1 MVRYDFFLI
10 WCLKKLLALKDMEN
24 PGPEKILSDVIF
36 RDYEMADYSAVID
49 LWDKTGLGGALRGDD
64 REAIKRTIRLGGK
77 LLVAVLPGGQLI
89 GSSWMTY
96 DGRRIHLHHVAVLP
110 EWQRRGIGRRL
121 TELSIGFAKE
131 TGTQIKLEVHQ
142 SNKGAVKLY
151 RELGFRYL
159 GDYDVYIMR
168 DFSP

>member
-10 WCLKKLLALKDMEN
+10 WCQKKPPALKAMEKT
-24 PGPEKILSDVIF
+24 GPEKIVPGVNF
-36 RDYEMADYSAVID
+36 RDYETADYAAVID
-49 LWDKTGLGGALRGDD
+49 LWEKTGLGGTLRGDD
-64 REAIKRTIRLGGK
+64 REAIERTLHLGGK
-77 LLVAVLPGGQLI
+77 LLVAVLPGGRLI

-96 DGRRIHLHHVAVLP
+96 DGRRIHLHHIAVLP
-110 EWQRRGIGRRL
+110 EWQRRGIGRKL
-121 TELSIGFAKE
+121 TELSIGFARK

-142 SNKGAVKLY
+142 SNKGAVKIY